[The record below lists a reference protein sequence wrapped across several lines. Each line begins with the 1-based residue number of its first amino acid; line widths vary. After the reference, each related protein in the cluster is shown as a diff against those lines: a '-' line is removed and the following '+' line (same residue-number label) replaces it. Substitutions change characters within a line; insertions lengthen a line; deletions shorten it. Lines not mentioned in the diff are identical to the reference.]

1 MDSLEQALTHA
12 LREISGPTWI
22 AAAERLDNR
31 DAGGTHF
38 NFHVYGGG
46 GDSSGAVKITNALKS
61 VSPEVGAMLASF
73 KLSCN
78 TDFGDAGAIAL
89 ASALPPILRDLGL
102 VGFKIGGLGE
112 HDQH

>member
-1 MDSLEQALTHA
+1 MCTAVA
-12 LREISGPTWI
+12 AI
-22 AAAERLDNR
+22 ARVQSKSQMR
-31 DAGGTHF
+31 SR
-38 NFHVYGGG
+38 VYH
-46 GDSSGAVKITNALKS
+46 LKS
-61 VSPEVGAMLASF
+61 GAMLASF